1 MVILY
6 ILLVLVLVIIART
19 LMFTPKAEEP
29 RTYEEIDP
37 DRRAAEDR
45 LAALVRCRTVSYED
59 TSLEDG
65 AEFEKLIGLLP
76 TLYPEVFRTCTLTR
90 LPGRALL
97 FRWEGKSGGEAAVLM
112 AHYDVVPVEEETGA
126 GPRSM
131 RSQKTESCGGGARW
145 TPR

>member
-45 LAALVRCRTVSYED
+45 LSALVRCRTVSYED
-59 TSLEDG
+59 ASLEDG
-65 AEFEKLIGLLP
+65 AEFEKLINILKRNNTIFHTGYMYRYNPYILELLE
-76 TLYPEVFRTCTLTR
+76 EVRN
-90 LPGRALL
+90 
-97 FRWEGKSGGEAAVLM
+97 GELVDILS
-112 AHYDVVPVEEETGA
+112 VEA
-126 GPRSM
+126 QMS
-131 RSQKTESCGGGARW
+131 
-145 TPR
+145 

>member
-45 LAALVRCRTVSYED
+45 LSELVRCRTVSYED
-59 TSLEDG
+59 ASLEDG

-90 LPGRALL
+90 LPGRALAL
-97 FRWEGKSGGEAAVLM
+97 SLPAKQQPA
-112 AHYDVVPVEEETGA
+112 PVEALQRA
-126 GPRSM
+126 GLAHVRIELGQLADELFKL
-131 RSQKTESCGGGARW
+131 RV
-145 TPR
+145 